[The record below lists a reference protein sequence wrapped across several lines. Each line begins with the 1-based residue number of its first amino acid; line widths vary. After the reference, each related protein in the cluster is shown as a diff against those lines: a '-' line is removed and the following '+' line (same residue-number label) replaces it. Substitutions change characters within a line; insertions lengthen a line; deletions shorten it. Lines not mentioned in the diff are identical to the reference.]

1 LSTPEEREVAALL
14 VRQAA
19 SDLAAA
25 RALAADADQLD
36 DVVGFHV
43 QQAVEKAIKSALASQ
58 GVEVPR
64 THDLTYLV
72 EVAMERGIEA
82 PLSLDD
88 AERLTP
94 WAVATRYDEV
104 VAGLDRAAAL
114 ELAVAAVDW
123 ARAVTAPTG

>member
-14 VRQAA
+14 VRKAA

-43 QQAVEKAIKSALASQ
+43 QQAVEKAIKSAL
-58 GVEVPR
+58 E
-64 THDLTYLV
+64 L
-72 EVAMERGIEA
+72 AMERGIEA

-104 VAGLDRAAAL
+104 FAGLDRAAAM